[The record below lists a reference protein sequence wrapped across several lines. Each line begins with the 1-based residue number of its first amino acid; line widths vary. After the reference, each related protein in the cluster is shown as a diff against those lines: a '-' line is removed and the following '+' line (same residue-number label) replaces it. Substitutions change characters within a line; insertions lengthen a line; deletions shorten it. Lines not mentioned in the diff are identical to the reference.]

1 MGKGESSGLRSG
13 TGRHRWAKQ
22 VKAGRVTGGHCLE
35 QDRAG
40 WASHQQGWTRVPGSA
55 SFSRPGDACPASPPA
70 PRGETVHLPKSKGE
84 ASHYLRKLTRPVTR
98 RHTRPYPPDPFPFF
112 SAWEAHRNWVWL
124 STSNC
129 SSASRTSVKRYCES

>member
-1 MGKGESSGLRSG
+1 MAEGFTGDWVRVEKQGKNQKSGSVLSWGGKGGSSGLRSG

-35 QDRAG
+35 QDGAG

-70 PRGETVHLPKSKGE
+70 PRGETVHLPKSKEE
-84 ASHYLRKLTRPVTR
+84 ASH
-98 RHTRPYPPDPFPFF
+98 
-112 SAWEAHRNWVWL
+112 
-124 STSNC
+124 
-129 SSASRTSVKRYCES
+129 